1 MTDDTAA
8 AVLAVL
14 QELRQ
19 DTAKITGD
27 IRDVSLIV
35 ASLDRRLTLVETL
48 LADLHASISGGRM
61 Q

>member
-1 MTDDTAA
+1 MTDDTAT

-14 QELRQ
+14 RELRQ

-48 LADLHASISGGRM
+48 LADLHATLAGTRL